1 MAVRRFKDKGW
12 QVDFYAGKER
22 IRKVFP
28 TKKEATAY
36 EGKIKGQIRE
46 NKYFDVQR
54 EAFDTFNEMMDWF
67 LELPEIK
74 RKKSNRHDVQRSS
87 HLRDFFGEL
96 APSRITPEKIQEF
109 IHKRLNTISC
119 RGKPNKPATVNR
131 EMALFKTCF
140 NSAFRNRKTH
150 NNPAMSIQ
158 KLKGEEQ
165 RDRVLSDE
173 EWEVYYKAAPGWY
186 KPVALCAY
194 LTAMREGEIL
204 NLRWDRV
211 DRKSGFIRLKPDD
224 TKTSE
229 GRPIPIDSLLNE
241 TLGALPRS
249 IKKDGLVFT
258 RDGEP
263 IKEIRWWHNKTCKNA
278 GIQDFWFHDFRHTC
292 TTNWRRKGVDYLTI
306 MKATGH
312 KTLSMFQRYNSVDEK
327 DLKSLVDQ
335 SKDSSQNMVNTGAKT
350 KKGHD

>member
-1 MAVRRFKDKGW
+1 MAVRKTQKGW
-12 QVDFYAGKER
+12 QTDFYAGRER

-54 EAFDTFNEMMDWF
+54 EVFDTFTEMMDWF
-67 LELPEIK
+67 LELPEVRRK
-74 RKKSNRHDVQRSS
+74 RSYDKDQQRSRP
-87 HLRDFFGEL
+87 LKEFFGQL
-96 APSRITPEKIQEF
+96 APNRITPEKIQEY
-109 IHKRLNTISC
+109 IHERLNTVNH
-119 RGKPNKPATVNR
+119 RGTTNKPATINR

-140 NSAFRNRKTH
+140 NMAYRNNKTH
-150 NNPAMSIQ
+150 NNPAKSIQ

-173 EWEVYYKAAPGWY
+173 EWEAYYRESPEWY
-186 KPVALCAY
+186 KPLALCAY

-204 NLRWDRV
+204 NLRWDHV
-211 DRKSGFIRLKPDD
+211 DRKTGFIRLKPED

-229 GRPIPIDSLLNE
+229 GRPIPIDPKLDE
-241 TLGALPRS
+241 TLGALPRN
-249 IKKDGLVFT
+249 IKRDGLVFT
-258 RDGEP
+258 RDGKP
-263 IKEIRWWHNKTCKNA
+263 IKEIRWWHQKTCKEA
-278 GIQDFWFHDFRHTC
+278 EIHDFWFHDFRHTC

-312 KTLSMFQRYNSVDEK
+312 KTLSMFQRYNTVGEDE
-327 DLKSLVDQ
+327 LKALVSGQ
-335 SKDSSQNMVNTGAKT
+335 GENSSQNMVNKDGQ
-350 KKGHD
+350 